1 MPKLKILVLLMLV
14 LALGAVGHAP
24 ACFAADPGDIKIGM
38 NVSVTGPSAAQG
50 ALFIK
55 AIRLA
60 EKQVNQAGGVNGR
73 KIQVVLLD
81 NQSTNPGS
89 LAALNRGVEVEKV
102 VAVIGPVMS
111 TQILAISDAVK
122 SFAVPNLIGGTAVA
136 LTRQGNPWLFRVRP
150 DDSLSAAAM
159 VRYIKEDLKFT
170 KVGILHDSDAF
181 GSGGADLVEK
191 GAKEAGLL
199 IVRRD
204 KFTTGTKDFTAQL
217 LGLKSAGAEVM
228 VMYSPHPED
237 AAVLQRQYRQ
247 LGSPFKY
254 IGSTGSAAKDALALS
269 REASEGIMAV
279 VDYVPGASD
288 VTKKY
293 AEDYRKEYAAD
304 MDSLAAWNYDAL
316 NLLVGV
322 MQKVGEDRAK
332 IREALLA
339 TQGYQGVLGTFSF
352 SPNGDGLHQVSVIRV
367 EKGEHKLLKVINL
380 GLNP

>member
-1 MPKLKILVLLMLV
+1 
-14 LALGAVGHAP
+14 
-24 ACFAADPGDIKIGM
+24 
-38 NVSVTGPSAAQG
+38 
-50 ALFIK
+50 
-55 AIRLA
+55 
-60 EKQVNQAGGVNGR
+60 
-73 KIQVVLLD
+73 VLLD

-122 SFAVPNLIGGTAVA
+122 GFAVPNLVGGTAVA

-191 GAKEAGLL
+191 GAKEAGLV

-293 AEDYRKEYAAD
+293 AEDYRKEYSAD

>member
-1 MPKLKILVLLMLV
+1 MKPQIVCLV
-14 LALGAVGHAP
+14 LAGALLGGMVSVPCTAGEP
-24 ACFAADPGDIKIGM
+24 SDIKIGM
-38 NVSVTGPSAAQG
+38 NVSVTGASAAQG

-89 LAALNRGVEVEKV
+89 LAAINRGVEVEKV
-102 VAVIGPVMS
+102 VATIGPVMS

-122 SFAVPNLIGGTAVA
+122 GFGVPTLVGGTAVA
-136 LTRQGNPWLFRVRP
+136 LTRQGNPWLFRIRP

-181 GSGGADLVEK
+181 GTGGADLVEK
-191 GAKEAGLL
+191 GAKESGLTV
-199 IVRRD
+199 VRRD

-217 LGLKSAGAEVM
+217 LGLKNAGAEVM

-237 AAVLQRQYRQ
+237 AAVLQRQYKQ
-247 LGSPFKY
+247 LGAPYKY

-279 VDYVPGASD
+279 VDYVPGASE

-293 AEDYRKEYAAD
+293 ADDYRKEYNTD

-316 NLLVGV
+316 NLLVGALR
-322 MQKVGEDRAK
+322 KAGDDRAGL
-332 IREALLA
+332 REAMLS
-339 TQGYQGVLGTFSF
+339 TRGYRGVLGTFEF
-352 SPNGDGLHQVSVIRV
+352 TPNGDGLHEVSVIRV
-367 EKGEHKLLKVINL
+367 EKGEHKLLKIINVS
-380 GLNP
+380 LN

>member
-1 MPKLKILVLLMLV
+1 MRTMRRTVWLTLAFGVLSALSILPCR
-14 LALGAVGHAP
+14 AGESE
-24 ACFAADPGDIKIGM
+24 DIKIGM

-102 VAVIGPVMS
+102 VATIGPVMS

-122 SFAVPNLIGGTAVA
+122 SFGVPTLVGGTAVA
-136 LTRQGNPWLFRVRP
+136 LTRQGNPWLFRIRP

-170 KVGILHDSDAF
+170 KIGILHDSDAF
-181 GSGGADLVEK
+181 GTGGADLVER
-191 GAKEAGLL
+191 GAKEAGLT

-217 LGLKSAGAEVM
+217 LGLKTAGAEVM

-237 AAVLQRQYRQ
+237 AAVLQRQYKQ
-247 LGSPFKY
+247 LGAPYKY

-279 VDYVPGASD
+279 VDYVPGASE

-293 AEDYRKEYAAD
+293 ADEYRKEYSAD

-316 NLLVGV
+316 NLLVAALRKAGADRS
-322 MQKVGEDRAK
+322 KV
-332 IREALLA
+332 RESLLG
-339 TQGYQGVLGTFSF
+339 THDYRGVLGNFSF
-352 SPNGDGLHQVSVIRV
+352 TPNGDGLHEVSVIRV
-367 EKGEHKLLKVINL
+367 EKGKHKLLKVINV